1 MAFAVRVKP
10 NRMTRAQYDQVIRSL
25 EDDGQGKPEGR
36 RRHDVLGDEEAVE
49 TFEVWDTHEQF
60 RAHNDRFITAMQAA
74 GVDADLVTEEAPVPE
89 ELD

>member
-10 NRMTRAQYDQVIRSL
+10 NRMSKADYERVMRSL
-25 EDDGQGKPEGR
+25 QEDGHGNPEGR
-36 RRHDVLGDEEAVE
+36 REHQVLGDDEVVE

-60 RAHNDRFITAMQAA
+60 RAHNDRFVTAMQAA